1 MLQET
6 LTRITELQNI
16 YSKSKTNTKIKKEI
30 SKELINI
37 LSSLM
42 HEDNLSKHQRRII
55 KRCYIL
61 LSIDLEHS
69 EVHGSEKIRLR
80 EVFTNLQKILS
91 NWKRV
96 KTYHSLVWVVGFYFY
111 RFLLID
117 FLFSILIQ

>member
-6 LTRITELQNI
+6 FTRITELQNI
-16 YSKSKTNTKIKKEI
+16 YSKNKTNTKIKKEI

-42 HEDNLSKHQRRII
+42 HEDNLSKHQKRTI

-91 NWKRV
+91 N
-96 KTYHSLVWVVGFYFY
+96 
-111 RFLLID
+111 
-117 FLFSILIQ
+117 